1 MDAVAEILRLPFTFK
16 TAFVSTWI
24 FGFSDA
30 IPLFFVFTETFAPL
44 AIFKTEFFSI
54 LVFPILAVAVSPKFT
69 IIELLSSPLRVIE
82 LYFTTPS
89 VETEVFK
96 APFKFTTLLSGY
108 SELFA
113 PKKNRESSEFSVV
126 PLSKVKILLF
136 APVVEFSSN
145 LILALI
151 LYVSRAELTIFT
163 VPLSNIME
171 FCPYGSVPRN
181 AIVEK

>member
-24 FGFSDA
+24 FGLSDA

-69 IIELLSSPLRVIE
+69 IIELLSEPLRVTE
-82 LYFTTPS
+82 LYFTISPFAIP
-89 VETEVFK
+89 VFK
-96 APFKFTTLLSGY
+96 VPLKFTTLLSGY

-113 PKKNRESSEFSVV
+113 PKKYRASSEFSVV

-136 APVVEFSSN
+136 APVEFSSS
-145 LILALI
+145 LIFAPI
-151 LYVSRAELTIFT
+151 L
-163 VPLSNIME
+163 
-171 FCPYGSVPRN
+171 
-181 AIVEK
+181 